1 MLKSAIKIKKNDTNK
16 EIIKTDV
23 NFFDS
28 AFISDIY
35 MPSTVER
42 LKIYKLIYDA
52 DSHKDI
58 QKIKLFLEDT
68 CGRIPHETSNLLK
81 NATINQLIADLRM
94 PKLTSSTEI
103 TSILLSEAVSD
114 GTILKLLELI
124 KTDQSI
130 YSFDNKN
137 RFNIKL
143 IEQNGS
149 LRRDKIINILNDLF

>member
-1 MLKSAIKIKKNDTNK
+1 M
-16 EIIKTDV
+16 
-23 NFFDS
+23 
-28 AFISDIY
+28 
-35 MPSTVER
+35 
-42 LKIYKLIYDA
+42 
-52 DSHKDI
+52 
-58 QKIKLFLEDT
+58 
-68 CGRIPHETSNLLK
+68 
-81 NATINQLIADLRM
+81 
-94 PKLTSSTEI
+94 TSSTEI